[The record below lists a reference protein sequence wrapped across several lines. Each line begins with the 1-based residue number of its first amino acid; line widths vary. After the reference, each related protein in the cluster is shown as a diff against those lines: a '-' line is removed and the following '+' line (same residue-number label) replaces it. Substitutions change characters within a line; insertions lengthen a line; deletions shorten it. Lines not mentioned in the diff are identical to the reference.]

1 MKLSISKDSNNES
14 TILKYSVMA
23 TLFFGILGLVWG

>member
-1 MKLSISKDSNNES
+1 MKLSISKDNNNES
-14 TILKYSVMA
+14 TILKYSVIT

>member
-1 MKLSISKDSNNES
+1 MESSISKDNNNES
-14 TILKYSVMA
+14 RILKYSVMT